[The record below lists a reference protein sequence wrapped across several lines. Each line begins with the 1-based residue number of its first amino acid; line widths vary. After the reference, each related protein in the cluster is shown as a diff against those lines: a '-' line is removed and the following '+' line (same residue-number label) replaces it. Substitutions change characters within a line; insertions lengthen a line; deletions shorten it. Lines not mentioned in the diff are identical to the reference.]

1 MEKTF
6 EGQTWI
12 LKSRV
17 EEIVKERVS
26 KVANRANT
34 AQEQITQ
41 LQEQLESAQKAQGT
55 VDILSQRIQ
64 ELEGNLEKSNT
75 RYSRYQAITKHGLHG
90 EDMLEALEYSYERSQ
105 ARLPKKDQTDL
116 ATWLDNMVQNP
127 EQAPVLIRPHLQN
140 LQPQQAQQAQQ
151 EPLQEVSTQAQL
163 QALQAQQSNQNQPAP
178 TPPRVN
184 MGVQRTPEPTDLL
197 ERALQD
203 PEFYAANRDRVQQAW
218 RTQATNIKS

>member
-140 LQPQQAQQAQQ
+140 LQPQQAQQ

-163 QALQAQQSNQNQPAP
+163 QALQAQQDNQNQPAP

>member
-1 MEKTF
+1 MEKTID
-6 EGQTWI
+6 GQTWI

-17 EEIVKERVS
+17 EEIIKERVS
-26 KVANRANT
+26 KVATRANT

-64 ELEGNLEKSNT
+64 ELEGNLAKSNT

-90 EDMLEALEYSYERSQ
+90 EDMLEALEYSYEKSQ
-105 ARLPKKDQTDL
+105 AKLPKKDQTDL
-116 ATWLDNMVQNP
+116 ATWLDNMVSNP
-127 EQAPVLIRPHLQN
+127 DQAPVLIRPHLQS
-140 LQPQQAQQAQQ
+140 LQPQQAPPQ
-151 EPLQEVSTQAQL
+151 ENLQEVSTQAQL
-163 QALQAQQSNQNQPAP
+163 QAQPEPQYQPAP

-197 ERALQD
+197 DRALQD
-203 PEFYAANRDRVQQAW
+203 PEFYAANRDRVHQAW
-218 RTQATNIKS
+218 RTQAGTIKG